1 MYTEAELLVWLE
13 KNKIACE
20 RMEHPPV
27 FTCEEAARH
36 RPTRG
41 AVSTKNL
48 FLRDRKGVFYLLMT
62 DCSKKLDLRSLAAR
76 LNTTKLHLASPE
88 AMLACLGVTPGAV
101 TVLALINDTQ
111 HQVQLWIDA
120 DIWNRETYLCHPLV
134 NTATLVMSLN
144 DLKHFFVLTGHIIHM
159 IEV

>member
-1 MYTEAELLVWLE
+1 MYTEAELLAWLDQ
-13 KNKIACE
+13 NHLTFE

-36 RPTRG
+36 RPSRG

-62 DCSKKLDLRSLAAR
+62 DCSKKMDLRALAAR

-88 AMLACLGVTPGAV
+88 AMLDCLGVTPGAV

-111 HQVQLWIDA
+111 HQVQLWIDG
-120 DIWNRETYLCHPLV
+120 DIWERERYLCHPLV
-134 NTATLVMSLN
+134 NTSTLIIPIN
-144 DLKHFFVLTGHIIHM
+144 DLKRFFVLTGHGVHLIQ
-159 IEV
+159 V